1 LGATAGGKMGRVR
14 KNRNCGI
21 LMSLT
26 VLINAGPWL
35 PVPPPDY
42 GGIENVLATLI
53 PELRA
58 RGVEV
63 VLCTVEES
71 TVAVDDRRCAFPDG
85 QFGRLAGPYA
95 QVMGITHAHMATVLE
110 TLRSRPDIDLVHD
123 HLEVVGPS
131 VLGAIDGAAPPVLQ
145 TLHWDLRK
153 HPEFY
158 GSFDGKGR
166 VFFNAVSNAQLDTA
180 PDNLRGQTL
189 GAVHLGVD
197 LATHR
202 FRADKGEDFLVLGR
216 VTPFKGQDVAAR
228 ICKELGLP
236 LVMAGPVAGVTSP
249 RELAAALRD
258 PASPL
263 HGYGDV
269 RHYLDAVQPFEDGER
284 IRWVGTVGGADKD
297 ELVGRARAVLM
308 PISWEEPGAT
318 AAIEA
323 LACGTPVI
331 ATRRGAL
338 PEIVEHGRNGFL
350 ADDESQFA
358 RLLPRAGEIAPAACR
373 RSVEERFSSAVM
385 AEGYLRLYREVLT
398 RSGT

>member
-1 LGATAGGKMGRVR
+1 MGRVR
-14 KNRNCGI
+14 NNRIFGI
-21 LMSLT
+21 CMTLT

-71 TVAVDDRRCAFPDG
+71 RVAVDDRRCAFPDG

-110 TLRSRPDIDLVHD
+110 TLRERPDIDLVHD

-131 VLGAIDGAAPPVLQ
+131 VLGVLDGEGPPVLH

-166 VFFNAVSNAQLDTA
+166 VFVNGVSNAQLATA
-180 PDNLRGQTL
+180 PGNLRAQSL

-197 LATHR
+197 LAAHR
-202 FRADKGEDFLVLGR
+202 FQAVKGEEFLVLGR

-228 ICKELGLP
+228 ICKELGVP
-236 LVMAGPVAGVTSP
+236 LVMAGPVAGVASP
-249 RELAAALRD
+249 QELAGALQD

-297 ELVGRARAVLM
+297 ALVGRARAVLM

-331 ATRRGAL
+331 GTRRGAL
-338 PEIVEHGRNGFL
+338 PEIIEHGVNGFL
-350 ADDESQFA
+350 AGDEAQFA
-358 RLLPRAGEIAPAACR
+358 QLMLRAGEIDPAACR
-373 RSVEERFSSAVM
+373 RSVAERFSAGTM
-385 AEGYLRLYREVLT
+385 AEGYLRLYREVLART
-398 RSGT
+398 GA

>member
-1 LGATAGGKMGRVR
+1 MT
-14 KNRNCGI
+14 
-21 LMSLT
+21 LT

-53 PELRA
+53 PELRS

-71 TVAVDDRRCAFPDG
+71 TIAVDDRRCAFPDG
-85 QFGRLAGPYA
+85 QFGRLAGPYG

-110 TLRSRPDIDLVHD
+110 TLRERPEIDLVHD

-131 VLGAIDGAAPPVLQ
+131 VLGALDGERPPVLQ

-158 GSFDGKGR
+158 GTFDGGGR
-166 VFFNAVSNAQLDTA
+166 VFFNAVSHAQLATA
-180 PDNLRGQTL
+180 PGNLRDQSIGV
-189 GAVHLGVD
+189 VHLGVD
-197 LATHR
+197 LATHP
-202 FRADKGEDFLVLGR
+202 FRHGKGEEFLILGR
-216 VTPFKGQDVAAR
+216 VTAYKGQDLAAR
-228 ICKELGLP
+228 LCKELGVP
-236 LVMAGPVAGVTSP
+236 LVMAGPVAGVP
-249 RELAAALRD
+249 APGELAAALGD
-258 PASPL
+258 PASRL
-263 HGYGDV
+263 HGYDDV
-269 RHYLDAVQPFEDGER
+269 RYYLDSVQPFEDGDA
-284 IRWVGTVGGADKD
+284 IRWVGTVGGEEKTA
-297 ELVGRARAVLM
+297 LIGRARAVLM

-338 PEIVEHGRNGFL
+338 PEIIEHGVNGFL
-350 ADDESQFA
+350 ADDEA
-358 RLLPRAGEIAPAACR
+358 ELAGYMLRAGEIDPAACR
-373 RSVEERFSSAVM
+373 RSVTERFSAEVM
-385 AEGYLRLYREVLT
+385 AEGYLRLYREVLART
-398 RSGT
+398 GA

>member
-1 LGATAGGKMGRVR
+1 MT
-14 KNRNCGI
+14 
-21 LMSLT
+21 LT

-53 PELRA
+53 PELRS

-71 TVAVDDRRCAFPDG
+71 TVEVDDRRCAFPGG

-110 TLRSRPDIDLVHD
+110 TLRERPEIDLVHD

-131 VLGAIDGAAPPVLQ
+131 VLGALHGESPPVLQ

-158 GSFDGKGR
+158 GSFDGGGR
-166 VFFNAVSNAQLDTA
+166 VFFNAVSHAQLATA
-180 PDNLRGQTL
+180 PANLRDQSIGV
-189 GAVHLGVD
+189 VHLGVD
-197 LATHR
+197 LAAHP
-202 FRADKGEDFLVLGR
+202 FSAGKGEEFLVLGR
-216 VTPFKGQDVAAR
+216 ITAYKGQGVAAR
-228 ICKELGLP
+228 LGKELGVP
-236 LVMAGPVAGVTSP
+236 LVMAGPVAGVTTP
-249 RELAAALRD
+249 GELAAALAD

-263 HGYGDV
+263 HGYDDV
-269 RHYLDAVQPFEDGER
+269 RYYLDSVQPFEDGEA
-284 IRWVGTVGGADKD
+284 IRWVGTVGGEEKTA
-297 ELVGRARAVLM
+297 LIGRARAVLM

-338 PEIVEHGRNGFL
+338 PEIIEHGVNGFL
-350 ADDESQFA
+350 ADDEAGLA
-358 RLLPRAGEIAPAACR
+358 RYMQRAGEIDPAACR
-373 RSVEERFSSAVM
+373 RSVTERFSAQVM
-385 AEGYLRLYREVLT
+385 AEGYLRLYREVLART
-398 RSGT
+398 GA

>member
-1 LGATAGGKMGRVR
+1 MA
-14 KNRNCGI
+14 
-21 LMSLT
+21 LT

-53 PELRA
+53 PELRS

-71 TVAVDDRRCAFPDG
+71 TVEVDDRRYAFPDG

-110 TLRSRPDIDLVHD
+110 TLRERPEIDLVHD

-131 VLGAIDGAAPPVLQ
+131 VLGALDGEGPPVLQ

-158 GSFDGKGR
+158 GSFDGGGR
-166 VFFNAVSNAQLDTA
+166 VFFNAVSNAQLATA
-180 PDNLRGQTL
+180 PGNLRAQSIGV
-189 GAVHLGVD
+189 VHLGVD
-197 LATHR
+197 LAAHP
-202 FRADKGEDFLVLGR
+202 FRRRKGEEFLILGR
-216 VTPFKGQDVAAR
+216 VTAYKGQAMAAR
-228 ICKELGLP
+228 LCKELGMP
-236 LVMAGPVAGVTSP
+236 LVMAGPVAGVTDP
-249 RELAAALRD
+249 EELAAALKD

-263 HGYGDV
+263 HGYDDV
-269 RHYLDAVQPFEDGER
+269 RYYLDSVQPFEDGDA
-284 IRWVGTVGGADKD
+284 IRWVGTVGGAGKTA
-297 ELVGRARAVLM
+297 LIGRARAVLM

-338 PEIVEHGRNGFL
+338 PEIIEHGVNGFL
-350 ADDESQFA
+350 ADDEAELAHWMQ
-358 RLLPRAGEIAPAACR
+358 RTGEIDPAACR
-373 RSVEERFSSAVM
+373 RSVTERFSAQAM
-385 AEGYLRLYREVLT
+385 AAGYLRLYREVLART
-398 RSGT
+398 GA

>member
-1 LGATAGGKMGRVR
+1 MT
-14 KNRNCGI
+14 
-21 LMSLT
+21 LT

-71 TVAVDDRRCAFPDG
+71 AVEVDDRRCAFPDG

-110 TLRSRPDIDLVHD
+110 TLRERPDIDLVHD

-131 VLGAIDGAAPPVLQ
+131 VLGALDGEARRCSRPSTGTCASTPSSTAPSTARAGCSSTASPTPSSAPPRP
-145 TLHWDLRK
+145 TCDARASAPSTSASTW
-153 HPEFY
+153 PPT
-158 GSFDGKGR
+158 GSR
-166 VFFNAVSNAQLDTA
+166 PT
-180 PDNLRGQTL
+180 
-189 GAVHLGVD
+189 
-197 LATHR
+197 
-202 FRADKGEDFLVLGR
+202 RAR
-216 VTPFKGQDVAAR
+216 TSWCSAA
-228 ICKELGLP
+228 
-236 LVMAGPVAGVTSP
+236 SP
-249 RELAAALRD
+249 RSRARTWPPGSARSWGCRWSWPARSPASPPRGSCSAALED

-284 IRWVGTVGGADKD
+284 IRWVGTVGGAGKD

-338 PEIVEHGRNGFL
+338 PEIIEHGRNGFL

-358 RLLPRAGEIAPAACR
+358 QLMLRAGEIDPAACR
-373 RSVEERFSSAVM
+373 RSVAERFSAGTM
-385 AEGYLRLYREVLT
+385 AEGYLRLYREVLART
-398 RSGT
+398 GA

>member
-1 LGATAGGKMGRVR
+1 MGRVR
-14 KNRNCGI
+14 NNRICGI
-21 LMSLT
+21 CMTLT

-71 TVAVDDRRCAFPDG
+71 RVEVDERRCAFAEG

-95 QVMGITHAHMATVLE
+95 QVMGITAAHMATVLE
-110 TLRSRPDIDLVHD
+110 TLRERPEIDLVHD

-131 VLGAIDGAAPPVLQ
+131 VLGALDGEAPPVLQ

-180 PDNLRGQTL
+180 PDNLRAQSL

-197 LATHR
+197 LAAHR
-202 FRADKGEDFLVLGR
+202 FQATKGEEFLMLGR

-228 ICKELGLP
+228 ICKELGVP
-236 LVMAGPVAGVTSP
+236 LVMAGPVAGVASP

-284 IRWVGTVGGADKD
+284 IRWVGTVGGAAKD
-297 ELVGRARAVLM
+297 ALIGRARAVLM

-323 LACGTPVI
+323 LACGTPVV

-338 PEIVEHGRNGFL
+338 PEIVEHGVNGFL

-358 RLLPRAGEIAPAACR
+358 QLMLRAGEIDPAACR
-373 RSVEERFSSAVM
+373 RSVAERFSAGVM
-385 AEGYLRLYREVLT
+385 AEGYLRLYREVLVRT
-398 RSGT
+398 GA

>member
-1 LGATAGGKMGRVR
+1 MLTWLEALVAAKGSDLHLKVGSPPRMRVDGRLGQRLVRRAGDGGRVAVLEIMVNTGRTAEAIADPEHTGDLTLIMAESGSPRRAGTAYLGGASWTATATSGPDGHRIPPVPRGLTGGARGNMGRVR
-14 KNRNCGI
+14 NSRICGI
-21 LMSLT
+21 CMTLT

-71 TVAVDDRRCAFPDG
+71 TVAVDDRRCAFGEG

-110 TLRSRPDIDLVHD
+110 TLRSRRDIDLVHD

-131 VLGAIDGAAPPVLQ
+131 VLGAIDGDAPPVLQ

-158 GSFDGKGR
+158 GAFDGKGR

-180 PDNLRGQTL
+180 PDNLRNQSL

-197 LATHR
+197 LAAHP
-202 FRADKGEDFLVLGR
+202 FRADKGQDYLVLGR
-216 VTPFKGQDVAAR
+216 VTPFKGQ
-228 ICKELGLP
+228 
-236 LVMAGPVAGVTSP
+236 
-249 RELAAALRD
+249 
-258 PASPL
+258 
-263 HGYGDV
+263 
-269 RHYLDAVQPFEDGER
+269 AV
-284 IRWVGTVGGADKD
+284 
-297 ELVGRARAVLM
+297 
-308 PISWEEPGAT
+308 
-318 AAIEA
+318 
-323 LACGTPVI
+323 
-331 ATRRGAL
+331 
-338 PEIVEHGRNGFL
+338 
-350 ADDESQFA
+350 
-358 RLLPRAGEIAPAACR
+358 
-373 RSVEERFSSAVM
+373 
-385 AEGYLRLYREVLT
+385 
-398 RSGT
+398 

>member
-1 LGATAGGKMGRVR
+1 MT
-14 KNRNCGI
+14 
-21 LMSLT
+21 LT

-53 PELRA
+53 PELRS

-63 VLCTVEES
+63 VLCTVGES
-71 TVAVDDRRCAFPDG
+71 TVEVDDRRCAFPAG
-85 QFGRLAGPYA
+85 QFGRLAGPYG

-110 TLRSRPDIDLVHD
+110 TLRERPGIDLVHD

-131 VLGAIDGAAPPVLQ
+131 VLGALDGDRPPVLQ

-158 GSFDGKGR
+158 GSFNGGGR
-166 VFFNAVSNAQLDTA
+166 VFFNAVSHAQLATA
-180 PDNLRGQTL
+180 PANLRAQSL
-189 GAVHLGVD
+189 GVVHLGVD
-197 LATHR
+197 LAAHP
-202 FRADKGEDFLVLGR
+202 FSAAKGEEFVVLGR
-216 VTPFKGQDVAAR
+216 VTPYKGQDLAAR
-228 ICKELGLP
+228 LCKELGVP
-236 LVMAGPVAGVTSP
+236 LVMAGPVAGVPTP
-249 RELAAALRD
+249 GELAAALAD

-269 RHYLDAVQPFEDGER
+269 RYYLDSVQPFEDGDA
-284 IRWVGTVGGADKD
+284 IRWVGTVGGAGKTA
-297 ELVGRARAVLM
+297 LIGRARAVLM

-338 PEIVEHGRNGFL
+338 PEIIEHGVNGFL
-350 ADDESQFA
+350 ADDEAELAGYLQ
-358 RLLPRAGEIAPAACR
+358 RAGEIDPAACR
-373 RSVEERFSSAVM
+373 RSAAERFSAEVM
-385 AEGYLRLYREVLT
+385 AEGYLRLYREVLART
-398 RSGT
+398 GA

>member
-1 LGATAGGKMGRVR
+1 MTP
-14 KNRNCGI
+14 
-21 LMSLT
+21 T

-71 TVAVDDRRCAFPDG
+71 TIEVDDRRSAFPDG

-95 QVMGITHAHMATVLE
+95 QVMGITHAHMATVLQ
-110 TLRSRPDIDLVHD
+110 TLRERPDIDLVHD

-131 VLGAIDGAAPPVLQ
+131 VLGALDHTAPPVLQ

-158 GSFDGKGR
+158 GSFDGGGR
-166 VFFNAVSNAQLDTA
+166 VFFNGVSNAQLRTA
-180 PDNLRGQTL
+180 PANLQAQSL

-197 LATHR
+197 LAAHR
-202 FRADKGEDFLVLGR
+202 FQADKGEDYLVFGR
-216 VTPFKGQDVAAR
+216 ITPFKGQAVAAR

-236 LVMAGPVAGVTSP
+236 LVMAGPVAGVASP
-249 RELAAALRD
+249 AGLSAALED

-269 RHYLDAVQPFEDGER
+269 RHYLEAVQPFEDGER
-284 IRWVGTVGGADKD
+284 IRWVGAVGGPAKD
-297 ELVGRARAVLM
+297 DLVGRARAVLM

-331 ATRRGAL
+331 AARRGAL
-338 PEIVEHGRNGFL
+338 PEIIDHGRNGFL
-350 ADDESQFA
+350 ADDESEFA
-358 RLLPRAGEIAPAACR
+358 QLMLRTAEIDPAECR
-373 RSVEERFSSAVM
+373 RTAEERFSAGRM
-385 AEGYLRLYREVLT
+385 AEGYLRLYSEVLART
-398 RSGT
+398 GA

>member
-1 LGATAGGKMGRVR
+1 MTP
-14 KNRNCGI
+14 
-21 LMSLT
+21 T

-71 TVAVDDRRCAFPDG
+71 TIEVDDRRSAFPDG

-95 QVMGITHAHMATVLE
+95 QVMGITHAHMATVLQ
-110 TLRSRPDIDLVHD
+110 TLRERPDIDLVHD

-131 VLGAIDGAAPPVLQ
+131 VLGALHHTAPPVLQ

-158 GSFDGKGR
+158 GSFDGGGR
-166 VFFNAVSNAQLDTA
+166 VFFNGVSNAQLRTA
-180 PDNLRGQTL
+180 PANLQAQSL

-197 LATHR
+197 LAAHR
-202 FRADKGEDFLVLGR
+202 FQADKGEDYLVFGR
-216 VTPFKGQDVAAR
+216 ITPFKGQAVAAR

-236 LVMAGPVAGVTSP
+236 LVMAGPVAGVASP
-249 RELAAALRD
+249 AGLSAALED

-269 RHYLDAVQPFEDGER
+269 RHYLEAVQPFEDGER
-284 IRWVGTVGGADKD
+284 IRWVGAVGGPAKD
-297 ELVGRARAVLM
+297 DLVGRARAVLM

-331 ATRRGAL
+331 AARRGAL
-338 PEIVEHGRNGFL
+338 PEIIDHGRNGFL
-350 ADDESQFA
+350 ADDESEFA
-358 RLLPRAGEIAPAACR
+358 QLMLRTAEIDPAECR
-373 RSVEERFSSAVM
+373 RTAEERFSAGRM
-385 AEGYLRLYREVLT
+385 AEGYLRLYSEVLART
-398 RSGT
+398 GA

>member
-1 LGATAGGKMGRVR
+1 MGRVR
-14 KNRNCGI
+14 NNRICGI
-21 LMSLT
+21 RGVMTLT

-35 PVPPPDY
+35 AVPPPDY

-71 TVAVDDRRCAFPDG
+71 TIEVDERRCAFGDG

-95 QVMGITHAHMATVLE
+95 QVMGISHAH
-110 TLRSRPDIDLVHD
+110 LR
-123 HLEVVGPS
+123 
-131 VLGAIDGAAPPVLQ
+131 
-145 TLHWDLRK
+145 
-153 HPEFY
+153 
-158 GSFDGKGR
+158 
-166 VFFNAVSNAQLDTA
+166 TA
-180 PDNLRGQTL
+180 PANLRDQSL

-197 LATHR
+197 LAAHR
-202 FRADKGEDFLVLGR
+202 FRRDKGEDYLVFER
-216 VTPFKGQDVAAR
+216 VTAFKGQAVAAR

-236 LVMAGPVAGVTSP
+236 LVMAGPVAGVPTP
-249 RELAAALRD
+249 PELFAALED

-263 HGYGDV
+263 HGYADV

-284 IRWVGTVGGADKD
+284 IRWVGTVGGTAKD
-297 ELVGRARAVLM
+297 ELVGRARAALM

-338 PEIVEHGRNGFL
+338 PEIIEHGRNGFL
-350 ADDESQFA
+350 ADDESEFA
-358 RLLPRAGEIAPAACR
+358 QLMLRAGEIDPAACR
-373 RSVEERFSSAVM
+373 RSVEERFSAGTM
-385 AEGYLRLYREVLT
+385 AEGYLRLYREVLART
-398 RSGT
+398 GA

>member
-1 LGATAGGKMGRVR
+1 
-14 KNRNCGI
+14 
-21 LMSLT
+21 MSLT

-71 TVAVDDRRCAFPDG
+71 TVEVDDRRCAFPDG

-110 TLRSRPDIDLVHD
+110 TLRDRPDIDLVHD

-131 VLGAIDGAAPPVLQ
+131 VLGAHRDGPPVLQ

-158 GSFDGKGR
+158 GTFDGKGR
-166 VFFNAVSNAQLDTA
+166 VFFNGVSHAQLRTA
-180 PDNLRGQTL
+180 PANLRDQSL

-197 LATHR
+197 LAAHR
-202 FRADKGEDFLVLGR
+202 FRADKGEEYLVLGR
-216 VTPFKGQDVAAR
+216 ITPFKGQHVAAR
-228 ICKELGLP
+228 ICKELGVP
-236 LVMAGPVAGVTSP
+236 LVLAGPVAGVPTP
-249 RELAAALRD
+249 RELFAALED

-284 IRWVGTVGGADKD
+284 IRWVGTVGGSGKN

-338 PEIVEHGRNGFL
+338 PEIIDHGVNGFL

-358 RLLPRAGEIAPAACR
+358 QLLPRAGEIDPAACR
-373 RSVEERFSSAVM
+373 RSVEARFSAGAM
-385 AEGYLRLYREVLT
+385 AEGYLRLYREVLART
-398 RSGT
+398 GA